1 MSDKKQSLPVKAALG
16 DLVVRNPDVDLS
28 QPIKWRSGTPMW
40 AGVIALMLL
49 IFGVG
54 VWGAK
59 TKISGAVVATG
70 MIQVENLRQVV
81 QHPEGG
87 VVGEILVSEGDTVEA
102 GQIVLRFD
110 DALLQSELT
119 IIEGQLEEIQAR
131 KSRLKAE
138 RDEDDFIEFETDLL
152 DRAKGNPDLQELI
165 EGQANLFN
173 ARKESAKKEIEQ
185 LAERKTQIAL
195 QIDGNTAQLESLDL
209 QLELVAKEL
218 KDQQSLL
225 AKGLAQASKVLAL
238 LREEARLGG
247 QVGEL
252 KSVAARGAAQIVE
265 TELEILKLSSQRR
278 EAALDELR
286 QIEYTSIELT
296 ERALS
301 ARETL
306 ARLEVRAPAGGI
318 VFGLTVFAV
327 RSVVRPADPILYV
340 IPQDQPMVITSRIEA
355 IHVDQ
360 VRQGQD
366 ATLRFSTFDQR
377 TTPEVFGTV
386 TMISADIFTD
396 NNTGLSYYSAEIVPK
411 KGEVDRLGDVEL
423 LPGMPVE
430 AFIKTDERTPI
441 SFLVKP
447 LADYFNRAFREG

>member
-1 MSDKKQSLPVKAALG
+1 MSEQMKNLPTTPNLG
-16 DLVVRNPDVDLS
+16 DLVVRDN
-28 QPIKWRSGTPMW
+28 QPSANQAVKWKSGAPMW
-40 AGVIALMLL
+40 SGLIALILL
-49 IFGVG
+49 VFGVG
-54 VWGAK
+54 YWGAT
-59 TKISGAVVATG
+59 TKISGAVVASG
-70 MIQVENLRQVV
+70 MIQVESLRQVV

-87 VVGEILVSEGDTVEA
+87 VVGDILVTEGDTVEA
-102 GQIVLRFD
+102 GQVVLRFD

-119 IIEGQLEEIQAR
+119 IVDGQLNEIQAR

-138 RDEDDFIEFETDLL
+138 RDNAETIEFETDLL
-152 DRAKGNPDLQELI
+152 DRAKTSSDIQELVD
-165 EGQANLFN
+165 GQKNLFH
-173 ARKESAKKEIEQ
+173 ARRDSAKKEIEQ
-185 LAERKTQIAL
+185 LNERKTQISL
-195 QIDGNTAQLESLDL
+195 QIDGNTAQLESLDI
-209 QLELVAKEL
+209 QLELVAQEL
-218 KDQQSLL
+218 TDQQTLL
-225 AKGLAQASKVLAL
+225 SKGLAQASRVLAL
-238 LREEARLGG
+238 MREEARLKG

-265 TELEILKLSSQRR
+265 TDLEILKLTSQRR

-296 ERALS
+296 ERSLS

-306 ARLEVRAPAGGI
+306 SRLEVRAPASGI

-340 IPQDQPMVITSRIEA
+340 IPQDQPMVIASRIEA

-360 VRQGQD
+360 VRQGQE

-377 TTPEVFGTV
+377 TTPEVFGYV
-386 TMISADIFTD
+386 TRVSADIFND
-396 NNTGLSYYSAEIVPK
+396 DVTGLSYYAAEILPK
-411 KGEVDRLGDVEL
+411 PGEIERLGGVEL

-447 LADYFNRAFREG
+447 LMDYFNRSFREG

>member
-1 MSDKKQSLPVKAALG
+1 MSDKKQNLPVKPALG
-16 DLVVRNPDVDLS
+16 DLVVRNPDADLS
-28 QPIKWRSGTPMW
+28 QPIKWRSGAPMW
-40 AGVIALMLL
+40 AGVVALVLL
-49 IFGVG
+49 VFGVG
-54 VWGAK
+54 LWSAT
-59 TKISGAVVATG
+59 TKISGAVVSSG
-70 MIQVENLRQVV
+70 MIQLENLRQVV

-138 RDEDDFIEFETDLL
+138 RDEDDFVEFEQELL
-152 DRAKGNPDLQELI
+152 ERAKVNTELQELI
-165 EGQANLFN
+165 DGQANLFN

-225 AKGLAQASKVLAL
+225 AKGLAQASRVLAL
-238 LREEARLGG
+238 LREEARLRG

-286 QIEYTSIELT
+286 QIEYTAIELT

-306 ARLEVRAPAGGI
+306 ARLEVRAPTGGI

-327 RSVVRPADPILYV
+327 RSVVRPADPILYI

-360 VRQGQD
+360 VRQGQE

-447 LADYFNRAFREG
+447 LADYFNRAFRES

>member
-1 MSDKKQSLPVKAALG
+1 MSEQKQTLPTTPNMG
-16 DLVVRNPDVDLS
+16 DLVVRKPSVDLS
-28 QPIKWRSGTPMW
+28 QPVKWKSGAPLW
-40 AGVIALMLL
+40 SGLVALILL
-49 IFGVG
+49 VFGVG
-54 VWGAK
+54 YWGAT
-59 TKISGAVVATG
+59 TKISGAVVASG
-70 MIQVENLRQVV
+70 MIQVENLRQIV

-102 GQIVLRFD
+102 GQVVLRFD
-110 DALLQSELT
+110 DNLIQSELT
-119 IIEGQLEEIQAR
+119 IVDGQLNEINAR

-138 RDEDDFIEFETDLL
+138 RDNAETVVFDADLL
-152 DRAKGNPDLQELI
+152 ERAKSNPDLQELI
-165 EGQANLFN
+165 DGQANLFK
-173 ARKESAKKEIEQ
+173 ARRESARKEIEQ
-185 LAERKTQIAL
+185 LTERKTQISL
-195 QIDGNTAQLESLDL
+195 QIEGNGAQMESLDL
-209 QLELVAKEL
+209 QLELVGREL

-225 AKGLAQASKVLAL
+225 SKGLAQASRVLAL
-238 LREEARLGG
+238 LREQARLQG

-265 TELEILKLSSQRR
+265 TELEILKLTSQRR

-306 ARLEVRAPAGGI
+306 SRLEVRSPSSGI

-360 VRQGQD
+360 VRQGQE

-377 TTPEVFGTV
+377 TTPEVFGVV
-386 TMISADIFTD
+386 TMVSADIFND
-396 NNTGLSYYSAEIVPK
+396 EVTGLSYYAAEILPK
-411 KGEVDRLGDVEL
+411 EGEIERLGDVEL